1 MVIINGALPGRL
13 SEFNSYGNGRY
24 IYISSPKL
32 DEIGQNMTITE
43 NSLAH
48 TFWECKYHVVFMR
61 STSADGRSRYFLNHR
76 QYECVDISL
85 DINNTSVKNVI
96 IAPQE
101 LKQPLQPGV
110 LLTKY
115 KNA

>member
-32 DEIGQNMTITE
+32 DEMGQNMTITE

-48 TFWECKYHVVFMR
+48 TFWV
-61 STSADGRSRYFLNHR
+61 
-76 QYECVDISL
+76 
-85 DINNTSVKNVI
+85 DINNTIVKSVM

-110 LLTKY
+110 WLTKY

>member
-32 DEIGQNMTITE
+32 DEMGQNMTITE

-48 TFWECKYHVVFMR
+48 AWGNANAFCRKLLKPWYSMGCTM
-61 STSADGRSRYFLNHR
+61 S
-76 QYECVDISL
+76 
-85 DINNTSVKNVI
+85 SVHKI
-96 IAPQE
+96 DLP
-101 LKQPLQPGV
+101 
-110 LLTKY
+110 
-115 KNA
+115 

>member
-13 SEFNSYGNGRY
+13 SEINSYGNGRY

-32 DEIGQNMTITE
+32 DEMGQNMTITE

-48 TFWECKYHVVFMR
+48 TFWV
-61 STSADGRSRYFLNHR
+61 
-76 QYECVDISL
+76 
-85 DINNTSVKNVI
+85 DINNTSVKSVM

-101 LKQPLQPGV
+101 LKQPLQPDV

>member
-32 DEIGQNMTITE
+32 DEMGQNMTITE

-48 TFWECKYHVVFMR
+48 TFWV
-61 STSADGRSRYFLNHR
+61 
-76 QYECVDISL
+76 

-101 LKQPLQPGV
+101 PKPPPRPNV
-110 LLTKY
+110 LPTKY
-115 KNA
+115 KDA